1 MPVQF
6 RKSPTPVV
14 LFFYCPV
21 QNEEFISVEQHKN
34 VYLVHIVNMCN
45 AVYCYQSSKYVGVW
59 WTLVQVLECVE
70 LTVFKFVRIQTPVD
84 FLTSSVWEGVDGG
97 YRTVFELGLH
107 IYLSPQFSG

>member
-1 MPVQF
+1 MGSGELLLHESWWLVTSNEKLAFRFVPVQF

-59 WTLVQVLECVE
+59 
-70 LTVFKFVRIQTPVD
+70 
-84 FLTSSVWEGVDGG
+84 
-97 YRTVFELGLH
+97 
-107 IYLSPQFSG
+107 